1 MKRNQL
7 VLKLLNAS
15 TTKRKQGYNI
25 QNIVCIMHVACDDV
39 LHEFKQISF
48 EKKIKQFELPIFRF
62 SALKI
67 ILLIPNCN
75 ARNFRI
81 QTLNIMCK

>member
-1 MKRNQL
+1 MKGNHL

-39 LHEFKQISF
+39 LHEFRQISF
-48 EKKIKQFELPIFRF
+48 EKKKNNLNCQFLD
-62 SALKI
+62 SLHLK
-67 ILLIPNCN
+67 LYY
-75 ARNFRI
+75 
-81 QTLNIMCK
+81 

>member
-1 MKRNQL
+1 MKGNHL

-48 EKKIKQFELPIFRF
+48 EKKKKTI
-62 SALKI
+62 
-67 ILLIPNCN
+67 
-75 ARNFRI
+75 
-81 QTLNIMCK
+81 